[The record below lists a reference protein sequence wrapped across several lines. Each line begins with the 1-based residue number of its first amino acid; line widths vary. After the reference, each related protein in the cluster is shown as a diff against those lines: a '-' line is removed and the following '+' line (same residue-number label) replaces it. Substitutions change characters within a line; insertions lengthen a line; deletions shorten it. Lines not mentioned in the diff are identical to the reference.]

1 MIPSS
6 YASFLSKYPCNIP
19 PFQLLVTLC
28 PSFLAL
34 CRYQAK
40 NGNPSPTLLT
50 GHGTS
55 RPNRGTLK
63 LNRARNCL
71 QLKAWKMETV
81 VVPNKGGDDSQVV
94 QDAFLAHQNRKRQ
107 MGLASN
113 ELVRPHTAAVS
124 SHYSRSNAGSADKNH
139 TQTAKFLKQSS
150 QPAGEL
156 GRSRP
161 VNAGKPPRPTT
172 SCASQSHSSS
182 NLRRFSDSSKKV
194 RVDADPFKSRSQ
206 VHIDWLVFV
215 SGFICVL
222 SGTVCVRC

>member
-71 QLKAWKMETV
+71 RSSKPGKWKLWWCQTKVVTTARWSKMPSSRTKTGKGRWVWRVTNLYARIRQPSLRITPVVMLAVLTKTTLKLQNFLNSPA
-81 VVPNKGGDDSQVV
+81 SQQVSSGAV
-94 QDAFLAHQNRKRQ
+94 GRSTQGSRHGQPPRVRPSPTRVATFVDFRTRRKRLGSMQ
-107 MGLASN
+107 THSN
-113 ELVRPHTAAVS
+113 
-124 SHYSRSNAGSADKNH
+124 
-139 TQTAKFLKQSS
+139 
-150 QPAGEL
+150 
-156 GRSRP
+156 P
-161 VNAGKPPRPTT
+161 V
-172 SCASQSHSSS
+172 
-182 NLRRFSDSSKKV
+182 
-194 RVDADPFKSRSQ
+194 
-206 VHIDWLVFV
+206 
-215 SGFICVL
+215 
-222 SGTVCVRC
+222 VRCILIGWFS